1 MAISTSPL
9 SRKVTPPTQG
19 SAPAPRRAVNWSS
32 PYIKLAIVVAVGVV
46 VAMLPVPRGLEP
58 NAWRYFALFVAVI
71 VGLII
76 EPVPAAAVGL
86 VGVTAAAVMGLV
98 FSPADR
104 AVEGFDLPA
113 EAIRWVLSGF
123 SNSTVWLIFG
133 AFMFALGYEK
143 TGLGQRIALL
153 LVKTLGKRTLGLGYA
168 VAIAD
173 LVLSP
178 FTPSNTAR
186 SGGTIFPVIR
196 NIPPLYGS
204 YPGESARKIGTYLM
218 WTAFAATCVTS
229 SLFLT
234 ALAPNLL
241 ALELVE
247 STTGVT
253 ISWTRWLVGM
263 LPVGLLL
270 LALVP
275 WLSYKLAPPEVKSG
289 TEVPEWAGKEL
300 GKMGSLTRNE
310 KIMGGLVLLALGLW
324 IFAGSFIDATLAA
337 LVVISLMVLTGV
349 VRWEDITANKSA
361 WNVLVWFATLVTL
374 AGGLNRVG
382 FIKWFAGGA
391 ATLMGGMSPLVIM
404 VLLVVLFYVMHYMFA
419 STTAHTTA
427 LLPVFLVAG
436 AAVPGLPLPIFA
448 MLLCFS
454 LGLMGVISPYA
465 TGPSPVYFGSGY
477 ISRKDFWTL
486 GLIFGAIFL
495 VVLLAV
501 GVPWLLM
508 LGA

>member
-9 SRKVTPPTQG
+9 SRKATPPTQG
-19 SAPAPRRAVNWSS
+19 SAPAPRRAVNWSN
-32 PYIKLAIVVAVGVV
+32 PYIKLAIVVAAGLV
-46 VAMLPVPRGLEP
+46 VALLPVPQGLEP

-86 VGVTAAAVMGLV
+86 VGVTAAAGMGLV

-104 AVEGFDLPA
+104 AAEGFDLSA

-168 VAIAD
+168 VALAD
-173 LVLSP
+173 LILSP

-253 ISWTRWLVGM
+253 ISWTQWLVGM

-275 WLSYKLAPPEVKSG
+275 WLRRL
-289 TEVPEWAGKEL
+289 
-300 GKMGSLTRNE
+300 
-310 KIMGGLVLLALGLW
+310 
-324 IFAGSFIDATLAA
+324 
-337 LVVISLMVLTGV
+337 
-349 VRWEDITANKSA
+349 
-361 WNVLVWFATLVTL
+361 
-374 AGGLNRVG
+374 
-382 FIKWFAGGA
+382 
-391 ATLMGGMSPLVIM
+391 
-404 VLLVVLFYVMHYMFA
+404 
-419 STTAHTTA
+419 
-427 LLPVFLVAG
+427 
-436 AAVPGLPLPIFA
+436 
-448 MLLCFS
+448 
-454 LGLMGVISPYA
+454 
-465 TGPSPVYFGSGY
+465 
-477 ISRKDFWTL
+477 
-486 GLIFGAIFL
+486 
-495 VVLLAV
+495 
-501 GVPWLLM
+501 
-508 LGA
+508 